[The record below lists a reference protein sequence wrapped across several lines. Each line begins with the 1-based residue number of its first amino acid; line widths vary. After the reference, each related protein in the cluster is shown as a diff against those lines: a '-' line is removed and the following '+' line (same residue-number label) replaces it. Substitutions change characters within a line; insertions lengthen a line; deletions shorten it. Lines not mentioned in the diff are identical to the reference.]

1 MAILTI
7 PTRTDLANYRQTVEL
22 DGLVYGMA
30 FEFNDR
36 DGHWY
41 FDLEDE
47 AGVVLRHGIKVVTNF
62 PLLRQDAQRAR
73 PPGDIM
79 AIDPSDADL
88 DAGLRDLGASIL
100 LTYIEEV
107 ST

>member
-1 MAILTI
+1 MALRTI

-22 DGLVYGMA
+22 DGVVFEMA

-41 FDLEDE
+41 FDLGDE
-47 AGVVLRHGIKVVTNF
+47 AGVILRHGIKVVTNF

-79 AIDPSDADL
+79 AIDPSAADF
-88 DAGLRDLGASIL
+88 DAGISDLGGAIL